1 MGTGSAWDVATAH
14 LIARPASSLIR
25 DRGGR
30 RFEELTVPVDRTRR
44 VGLVTGG
51 ASGIGAATCLALA
64 ERGFDVALCYRS
76 RGVEAEAV
84 AERCRSA
91 GATVLPIEA
100 DVADDRDCRV
110 AVEAAVGRFG
120 GIDAVV
126 NCAGATQFVPMAIW
140 RDHGADFERCSGPTR
155 SGRSSSSAPRS
166 EPAGAPRRRRERVV
180 VAGIV
185 GNGSSMAYVASKA
198 ALNVLTI
205 ALARTLGPEIRV
217 NAVLPGLVETDWV
230 RQGVGDAAYEG
241 VHAQWAATAAL
252 GKVATPEEV
261 AEHIVFLAAD
271 AGLMTGQLVTI
282 DAGFLLGR
290 PAKVSK

>member
-1 MGTGSAWDVATAH
+1 M
-14 LIARPASSLIR
+14 
-25 DRGGR
+25 
-30 RFEELTVPVDRTRR
+30 PVDRTRR

-126 NCAGATQFVPMAIW
+126 NCAGATQFVSMADLEGITA
-140 RDHGADFERCSGPTR
+140 ADFERVFRINAVGPFQLVR
-155 SGRSSSSAPRS
+155 AAVPSL
-166 EPAGAPRRRRERVV
+166 RERRGAVV
-180 VAGIV
+180 NVSSVAGIV